1 MVLWRKRGVPCYA
14 ATRVDGLDV
23 THSVAVA
30 RGGSQTVGSGHP
42 RTPCDPPRHA
52 PLSPC
57 SALHTST
64 ARHAPNRSPRR
75 CVPYTTA
82 SALHCAHLPL
92 YLCSLQHH
100 RSQRAFQDKACPAPL
115 TSLLHH
121 NRNLN
126 PRKSHFSLDYSE
138 GNRRKVVNPAAP
150 PTYPVLNLLQARPV
164 LTASCRRGF

>member
-1 MVLWRKRGVPCYA
+1 MLVVGVGDADTKSRVKIREEPSPIPAVRANNKVRWRSDRSTVIGNFTATGGNLFRASSVRFGLSTLGSALWVVLWRKRGVPCYA

-92 YLCSLQHH
+92 YL
-100 RSQRAFQDKACPAPL
+100 
-115 TSLLHH
+115 
-121 NRNLN
+121 
-126 PRKSHFSLDYSE
+126 
-138 GNRRKVVNPAAP
+138 
-150 PTYPVLNLLQARPV
+150 
-164 LTASCRRGF
+164 